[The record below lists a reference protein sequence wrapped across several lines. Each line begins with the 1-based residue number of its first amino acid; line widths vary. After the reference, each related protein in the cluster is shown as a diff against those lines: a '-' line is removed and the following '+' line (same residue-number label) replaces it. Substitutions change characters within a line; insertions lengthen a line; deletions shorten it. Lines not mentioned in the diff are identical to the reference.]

1 MIASQTTERE
11 IERLTIERDE
21 LAAAAKRVA
30 ASLQSFMD
38 DTSDPGTEALAA
50 QYELARILSK
60 LSVDTSAVDEAQ
72 YLSRFS
78 ATPAEI
84 HGFLASR
91 LPEAVHLNYQQAIGG
106 RAVEEAA
113 KDIRMAAAELDA
125 TLGARTETAS
135 TMRSTADRI
144 DPLKSGGK
152 FPSTLARFGEEAAR

>member
-60 LSVDTSAVDEAQ
+60 LSIDTSAIDEAQ
-72 YLSRFS
+72 YLSQFS

-84 HGFLASR
+84 HGFLANR
-91 LPEAVHLNYQQAIGG
+91 LPEAVHLNYQQAIGEHVLSEAVG
-106 RAVEEAA
+106 DAQMARASADNDGLYSAA
-113 KDIRMAAAELDA
+113 WREGWDDA
-125 TLGARTETAS
+125 IE
-135 TMRSTADRI
+135 RI
-144 DPLKSGGK
+144 DPDRNGPC
-152 FPSTLARFGEEAAR
+152 PSKLIRFGEEAAR